1 MRNIGIV
8 ARDLYNIIPDIVDE
22 KFINLKNQ
30 INKHI
35 LESIPYSPRE
45 KLQSDW
51 YWKIL
56 SSYANQYISRN
67 DYDNIDWCK
76 KFIDIF
82 MDPNYKIEDNN
93 YHFN

>member
-1 MRNIGIV
+1 MRNIGLV
-8 ARDLYNIIPDIVDE
+8 TRDLYNIIPNDADE
-22 KFINLKNQ
+22 KFLDLKNQ

-35 LESIPYSPRE
+35 LESIPYSPKE
-45 KLQSDW
+45 KIISKW
-51 YWKIL
+51 YWNML
-56 SSYANQYISRN
+56 TTYTNQYISQD

-82 MDPNYKIEDNN
+82 IDPNYKIEDNN